1 MTKRNE
7 YFPQS
12 LPHPGKT
19 LVEKLEEM
27 GMSVIE
33 FSDYTGKPE
42 KIIRDVLTGKG
53 AITADLAVQFEN
65 VTRIPAHFW
74 LNSQRHY
81 DEYKARENYKKIQN
95 VVQFAEAM

>member
-1 MTKRNE
+1 MATRNE

-27 GMSVIE
+27 GMSSKE
-33 FSDYTGKPE
+33 FAECTDRPE
-42 KIIRDVLTGKG
+42 HIIIAVLNGKG
-53 AITADLAVQFEN
+53 TITPDLAIQFEK

-74 LNSQRHY
+74 LNSQRNY
-81 DEYKARENYKKIQN
+81 DEFRARKEYRKTR
-95 VVQFAEAM
+95 EAVLFES